1 MIEKE
6 LVSVLISTFNA
17 EKTLESSLE
26 SIFNQTYENIE
37 VLLLDDCSTDGTQK
51 IITKMKNKHP
61 NLKTFLI
68 LRILD

>member
-37 VLLLDDCSTDGTQK
+37 VFYWMIVQQT
-51 IITKMKNKHP
+51 I
-61 NLKTFLI
+61 LKK
-68 LRILD
+68 